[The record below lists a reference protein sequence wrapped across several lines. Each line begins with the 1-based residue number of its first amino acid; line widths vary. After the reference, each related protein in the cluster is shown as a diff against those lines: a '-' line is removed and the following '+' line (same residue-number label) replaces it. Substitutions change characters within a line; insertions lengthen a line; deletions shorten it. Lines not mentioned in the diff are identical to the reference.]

1 MALDWRFCPDRK
13 GDKVMKNLLRRPR
26 RLAPSLA
33 GTKLFLARL
42 VLAWEAAWPALW
54 PVVAVI
60 GVYLAL
66 ALFDVLPEFTPWLH
80 AAILALGAGLVCFTA
95 YRAIRCLTWPDR
107 EQARRR
113 LETASGLDHRPLQ
126 AMDDTLSLGRNDPA
140 TRALWEA
147 HRARMAEEAKR
158 LRIGAPSPELAR
170 RDPWALR
177 SALALSLVIAVAI
190 GWQDPLLRLE
200 RALSP
205 ALGGDKGKQA
215 MALDLWI
222 TPPDYTGLPPMFP
235 LRGKGSGNPPATEKA
250 VPVEAADNQTA
261 KAEPAPPTLKIPVG
275 SILTAQVQGSDG
287 KTFQLESGAAPHD
300 FEAVDKTFSRI
311 THKIVEGGPLRVT
324 SADQELAAW
333 TVEIIPDTPPVI
345 AFPEKAKPSATP
357 TAALQL
363 FYEGSDDYGVI
374 EARAEIKRTY
384 ERGAVV
390 GKAVH
395 TIELAMPARGARTF
409 SETMT
414 VDLSP
419 HRWAG
424 QPVILQLFAR
434 DAAGQESVSEPLKM
448 ILPEREFNHPVARA
462 IIETRKRL
470 AEQPE
475 NRRRAVNRLGEIASV
490 PGAFNHDSVV
500 YLALAAARSR
510 LFHDSTEDAIE
521 PVLALLWD
529 TALRLED
536 GRLSVAERELRR
548 IQQAL
553 MKALAEG
560 ASDAELEKLMRELR
574 QAIARYMQALAEQMR
589 RNPQNQNVVDFDPN
603 TMRMMRTEDLARM
616 MEQIRDLMRSG
627 ARQAAR
633 EMLARL
639 QQMLQNMRSMQMVRM
654 RSGQGRGRAGGPM
667 RQLQD
672 LIRRQQQLQNRTFR
686 GGQPGQPMPGAAD
699 QQALRQMLQ
708 QLRGMMP
715 GPGQG
720 QQQGN
725 GPSQMLDR
733 ADQEMQRA
741 LRALEGGQ
749 RMDAVGAQGRALESL
764 RRAGRGMMRQ
774 MMERFARESGQPNNQ
789 QNRRNQPRR
798 DPLGREVM
806 GEDVDTH
813 DVTIPDASAIQ
824 RARHIL
830 DELRRRSGQS
840 NRPRLELD
848 YINRLLQRF

>member
-1 MALDWRFCPDRK
+1 MDRIRRRTVGRSAAL
-13 GDKVMKNLLRRPR
+13 GE
-26 RLAPSLA
+26 
-33 GTKLFLARL
+33 TKLFLARMA
-42 VLAWEAAWPALW
+42 LAWETAWPALW
-54 PVVAVI
+54 PVVGIVGAI
-60 GVYLAL
+60 LSL
-66 ALFDVLPEFTPWLH
+66 ALFDILPDLPPWLH
-80 AAILALGAGLVCFTA
+80 AAILAACAGLFCVAA
-95 YRAIRCLTWPDR
+95 YRTVRLLKWPGR

-113 LETASGLDHRPLQ
+113 LETATGLDHRPLQ
-126 AMDDTLSLGRNDPA
+126 AMEDTLSLGRNDPA
-140 TRALWEA
+140 AAALWEA
-147 HRARMAEEAKR
+147 HRARMAEEVRR
-158 LRIGAPSPELAR
+158 LKVGTPSPDLAR

-177 SALALSLVIAVAI
+177 SALALALVLAVAA
-190 GWQDPLLRLE
+190 GWQDPLSRLE
-200 RALSP
+200 RAFVPSFGSG
-205 ALGGDKGKQA
+205 AGNQTT
-215 MALDLWI
+215 ALDLWI
-222 TPPDYTGLPPMFP
+222 TPPEYTGLPPMFP
-235 LRGKGSGNPPATEKA
+235 LRGRAPTEAPAVADAEGGAGDKA
-250 VPVEAADNQTA
+250 VASGTA
-261 KAEPAPPTLKIPVG
+261 PAVPTLRIPAG
-275 SILTAQVQGSDG
+275 SVLTAQVQSAKG
-287 KTFQLESGAAPHD
+287 KSFRLESGGKPHD
-300 FEAVDKTFSRI
+300 FETVDKNFNRI
-311 THKIVEGGPLRVT
+311 AHKIDTGGTLRVL
-324 SADQELAAW
+324 ADEKELAAW
-333 TVEIIPDTPPVI
+333 TVEVIPDKPPVI
-345 AFPEKAKPSATP
+345 GFPEKARPGATP

-363 FYEGSDDYGVI
+363 FYEGGDDYGVVA
-374 EARAEIKRTY
+374 ARAEIKRTY
-384 ERGAVV
+384 ERGAVI
-390 GKAVH
+390 GKALH
-395 TIELAMPARGARTF
+395 TVELALPSRGARTF
-409 SETMT
+409 SERM
-414 VDLSP
+414 VIDLAP

-424 QPVILQLFAR
+424 QPVILQLFAK
-434 DAAGQESVSEPLKM
+434 DAAGQESASEPLKM
-448 ILPEREFNHPVARA
+448 VLPEREFNHPVARA

-475 NRRRAVNRLGEIASV
+475 NRRRAVNRMGEIASV

-510 LFHDSTEDAIE
+510 LFHDPTEDAIE
-521 PVLALLWD
+521 PVLALMWD

-560 ASDAELEKLMRELR
+560 ASDQELERLMRELR
-574 QAIARYMQALAEQMR
+574 QAIARYMQALAEQMQ
-589 RNPQNQNVVDFDPN
+589 RNPQNQKTVDFDPS

-616 MEQIRDLMRSG
+616 MQQIRDLMRSG

-639 QQMLQNMRSMQMVRM
+639 QQMLQNMRNMQMVRM
-654 RSGQGRGRAGGPM
+654 RNGNGRGRAGGPM

-699 QQALRQMLQ
+699 QQALREMLR

-720 QQQGN
+720 QQPGN
-725 GPSQMLDR
+725 GPMQMLDR

-749 RMDAVGAQGRALESL
+749 RMDAVGAQGQALENL
-764 RRAGRGMMRQ
+764 RRAGRGLMRQ

-789 QNRRNQPRR
+789 QNGRNNPRR

-806 GEDVDTH
+806 GEDADTH

-840 NRPRLELD
+840 NRPRMELD